1 MDKKVVLIT
10 GGSDGLGKAIAKR
23 LTGTSYQVVILSPT
37 SEKLKIAAKDL
48 NCDYVVANV
57 SDFSSITSAVKEVLD
72 KYRRLDCLVN
82 NAGLWIEG
90 ELDNNKP
97 EDIERVVKVN
107 NLGVLF
113 ASKAVIPQMKVQKA
127 GLIININSQGGLYAK
142 GERSVYSAAKWG
154 ITGFTKSLQSE
165 LAKYGIG
172 VTGIYPGK
180 MRTQMFEKMGIQKDM
195 KDGLDPVE
203 VAKVVEFL
211 LNLNPLTV
219 IPEIGIKYITN

>member
-10 GGSDGLGKAIAKR
+10 GGSDGLGKSVAKR
-23 LTGTSYQVVILSPT
+23 LSDNNYRVIILSPT
-37 SEKLKIAAKDL
+37 PDKLKTAAKEL
-48 NCDYVVANV
+48 NCDYIVANV
-57 SDFSSITSAVKEVLD
+57 SDFSIMTLAVAEIIK
-72 KYRRLDCLVN
+72 KYGRLDCLVN

-90 ELDNNKP
+90 ELDNNNP
-97 EDIERVVKVN
+97 EDIEKVIKVN

-113 ASKAVIPQMKVQKA
+113 ASKAVIPQMKVQKS
-127 GLIININSQGGLYAK
+127 GLIININSQGGFYAK

-180 MRTQMFEKMGIQKDM
+180 MKTQMFEKMGIQKDM
-195 KDGLDPVE
+195 KDGLDPDE
-203 VAKVVEFL
+203 VAKVIEFL

-219 IPEIGIKYITN
+219 VPEIGIKYITN

>member
-10 GGSDGLGKAIAKR
+10 GGSDGLGKAVAKR
-23 LTGTSYQVVILSPT
+23 LTNNNFQVVILSPT
-37 SEKLKIAAKDL
+37 SDKLTAVAKEL
-48 NCDYVVANV
+48 NCDHVVANV
-57 SDFSSITSAVKEVLD
+57 SDFSSMTSAIKEVLNR
-72 KYRRLDCLVN
+72 YGRLDCLIN

-90 ELDNNKP
+90 ELDNNSP
-97 EDIERVVKVN
+97 EDIEKVIKVN

-113 ASKAVIPQMKVQKA
+113 ASKAVIPQMKVQKS
-127 GLIININSQGGLYAK
+127 GLIININSQGGFYAK

-180 MRTQMFEKMGIQKDM
+180 MKTQMFEKMGIQKDM
-195 KDGLDPVE
+195 KDGLDPDE
-203 VAKVVEFL
+203 VAKVIEFL